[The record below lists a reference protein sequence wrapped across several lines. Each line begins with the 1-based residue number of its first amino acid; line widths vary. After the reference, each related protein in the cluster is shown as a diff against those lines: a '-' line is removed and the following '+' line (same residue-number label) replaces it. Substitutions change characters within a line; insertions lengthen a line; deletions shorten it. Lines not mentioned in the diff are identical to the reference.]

1 MVFEHEVHLK
11 EVVRIGNIQEVI
23 DYLHK
28 IKADEQH
35 KKLDEFYEDL
45 IEFAY
50 NCGYETSGL

>member
-1 MVFEHEVHLK
+1 MFEHEVHLK
-11 EVVRIGNIQEVI
+11 EVI
-23 DYLHK
+23 DYLRK

-50 NCGYETSGL
+50 NCGYETNGL

>member
-1 MVFEHEVHLK
+1 MFEHEVHLK
-11 EVVRIGNIQEVI
+11 EVIRIGNIQEVI
-23 DYLHK
+23 DYLRK

-50 NCGYETSGL
+50 NCGYETNGL